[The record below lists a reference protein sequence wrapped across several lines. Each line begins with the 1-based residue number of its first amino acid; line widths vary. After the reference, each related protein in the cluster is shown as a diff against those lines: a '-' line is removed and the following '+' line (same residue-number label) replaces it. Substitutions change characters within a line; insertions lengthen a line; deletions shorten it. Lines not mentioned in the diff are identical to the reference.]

1 MRVFFLILSILL
13 FSCNPVKK
21 VLKDRKMFE
30 EVAKEVVRQ
39 GYCVNDTT
47 VVTTVKDTVY
57 VHTSSSIDTIFV
69 GSDCEIDT
77 TLESGT
83 RIRVADGMLIIDE
96 KIYHKTREVIRNVDR
111 YIRDTKMEDILKEE
125 IAERENEIS
134 NLQGMISVYLEK
146 MEKLKKECD
155 RYKWYFIG
163 MSVLVT
169 VVFAISV
176 LRFIKII

>member
-1 MRVFFLILSILL
+1 MRIYLLILTLIL

-21 VLKDRKMFE
+21 VLKNREMFE
-30 EVAKEVVRQ
+30 KVAKEVVRQ

-57 VHTSSSIDTIFV
+57 IHTSSSTDTIFV

-77 TLESGT
+77 TLKSGT

-96 KIYHKTREVIRNVDR
+96 KIQYKTREIDRIVDN
-111 YIRDTKMEDILKEE
+111 YIRDTKMEDVLKQDIED
-125 IAERENEIS
+125 RDNEIS
-134 NLQGMISVYLEK
+134 KLRGAISVYMEEI
-146 MEKLKKECD
+146 EKLKKESSK
-155 RYKWYFIG
+155 YKLYFIG
-163 MSVLVT
+163 LISLLGIGLV
-169 VVFAISV
+169 ISV

>member
-1 MRVFFLILSILL
+1 L
-13 FSCNPVKK
+13 FSCNPVKR
-21 VLKDRKMFE
+21 VLKNREMFDK
-30 EVAKEVVRQ
+30 VAKEAVRQ

-77 TLESGT
+77 ILDSGT

-96 KIYHKTREVIRNVDR
+96 KIYYKTREVIRNVDR
-111 YIRDTKMEDILKEE
+111 YIRDTKMEDILKQD
-125 IAERENEIS
+125 IADRDRKIS
-134 NLQGMISVYLEK
+134 NLQGMMSVYLEEI
-146 MEKLKKECD
+146 EKLKKESD
-155 RYKWYFIG
+155 KYRWYFIG
-163 MSVLVT
+163 LSVLVT
-169 VVFAISV
+169 VGFTISV

>member
-1 MRVFFLILSILL
+1 
-13 FSCNPVKK
+13 
-21 VLKDRKMFE
+21 MFE

-69 GSDCEIDT
+69 GTDCEIDT
-77 TLESGT
+77 ILQSGT

-96 KIYHKTREVIRNVDR
+96 KIQYRTREVIRNVDR
-111 YIRDTKMEDILKEE
+111 YIRDTKMEDILKQD
-125 IAERENEIS
+125 IANRDREIS
-134 NLQGMISVYLEK
+134 NLQGMISVYLEEI
-146 MEKLKKECD
+146 EKLKKESD

-163 MSVLVT
+163 LSVLVT
-169 VVFAISV
+169 VGFTISV